1 MPPALLAIALPL
13 FVTLGYAA
21 LCAASPFGQCRKCDG
36 LGFALTT
43 DRKGK
48 PKRGKHCR
56 RCQGHGIRIRLG
68 RHLFNIAARIHR
80 DGTR

>member
-1 MPPALLAIALPL
+1 MTLFLAASTCLLTI
-13 FVTLGYAA
+13 TLSYGT
-21 LCAASPFGQCRKCDG
+21 LCAASPFGKCRKCNG

-68 RHLFNIAARIHR
+68 RHLYNIAARIHR

>member
-1 MPPALLAIALPL
+1 MTLFLAASACLLA
-13 FVTLGYAA
+13 VTLGYGA
-21 LCAASPFGQCRKCDG
+21 LCAASPFGQCRKCNG

-56 RCQGHGIRIRLG
+56 RCNGHGIRIRAG